1 MKFGAHQSLGLT
13 LSVFLT
19 LMLCSSVFAF
29 PTSYTNEIIQENWTF
44 WGDGHTYQ
52 YTSMVDFYYCEPD
65 FFFDGVWIGNK
76 GDFPD
81 QLDWSHSLPS
91 DLQVPNDEILRAK
104 LWIDA
109 AYVTEDGNEISIQG
123 LANWD
128 PLNNQFLDN
137 STYWLTDV
145 ADQDFWNTGFIDVSV
160 AADEGYLRID
170 MAILMMDYENVGDQ
184 DQAAAVPEPATV
196 ALMAVGLL
204 GMGLI
209 QRRRRNTTA

>member
-1 MKFGAHQSLGLT
+1 MKLGTQRSFVLT
-13 LSVFLT
+13 VSVFLT

-29 PTSYTNEIIQENWTF
+29 PTSYANENIRENWTF
-44 WGDGHTYQ
+44 WGDGHNYQ
-52 YTSMVDFYYCEPD
+52 YTSMVDFYYCAPD
-65 FFFDGVWIGNK
+65 FFFDGVWIGDQ

-81 QLDWSHSLPS
+81 HLDWSHSLPS

-109 AYVTEDGNEISIQG
+109 AYVTEDGNEISIQT

-137 STYWLTDV
+137 STYWLTDI
-145 ADQDFWNTGFIDVSV
+145 AEAEFWNTGSLNVSV
-160 AADEGYLRID
+160 AAGESYLRVD
-170 MAILMMDYENVGDQ
+170 MAILMMDYENNGDQ
-184 DQAAAVPEPATV
+184 DQAGAVPEPATV
-196 ALMAVGLL
+196 ALMAVGLF

-209 QRRRRNTTA
+209 QRRRRNATA